1 MSNRYTTDWKEDQ
14 LCGFTLDYAWEHNV
28 DKRDRK
34 GLSFF
39 DLQANLT
46 PDGVKIAVYKAFRST
61 CQRHLKGVADR
72 INTGDLQGGDPTWLA
87 DLQECMIRL
96 KIADSRKLAK
106 YQELGALRIME
117 DISELAAE
125 TPDGR

>member
-1 MSNRYTTDWKEDQ
+1 MTNRYTTDWKDDQ
-14 LCGFTLDYAWEHNV
+14 LCGFTLDHAWEHHV
-28 DKRDRK
+28 DKQDRK

-39 DLQANLT
+39 DLQANFT
-46 PDGVKIAVYKAFRST
+46 PNGVKTVVYKAFLST

-96 KIADSRKLAK
+96 KIAESRKKRPSNSLDAN
-106 YQELGALRIME
+106 AR
-117 DISELAAE
+117 
-125 TPDGR
+125 TPD